1 LESFTIVFVNDSNF
15 ILPGH
20 KNASMSAANPTIKDV
35 AQRAGVSVATA
46 SRAITGHPNVSARAR
61 ELVLEAA
68 AALGYQPDPV
78 AQSLRRRRTNLL
90 GLVVSTIEN
99 VFFTEVARA
108 AEQSAHRHGYNLIV
122 CNTDENPAQ
131 EDSYLSVLDR
141 QLIAGIILAP
151 APGHA
156 EHLQPYIASGLPI
169 VLVNRRFSHLPL
181 SSVTCDDAAASQQCV
196 QQLISEGRRRIAAIT
211 GLEGVSTTEDRLAG
225 YHAAVQAA
233 GVPVLEVSGGATLE
247 GGYRAMTELLQHDER
262 PDAVFVFNN
271 LMTQGAVMATQDPGL
286 CWPDAIDIAGF
297 GAFQPAKFYRPP
309 LTLIEQPT
317 HAMGE
322 RAVAMLIDQIEN
334 RDGHQTHLVLSNRLV
349 PRQEVRASNSSEQI

>member
-1 LESFTIVFVNDSNF
+1 M
-15 ILPGH
+15 
-20 KNASMSAANPTIKDV
+20 AMSGANSTIKDV

-46 SRAITGHPNVSARAR
+46 SRALTGHPNVSARAR

-78 AQSLRRRRTNLL
+78 AQSLRRRRTKLL
-90 GLVVSTIEN
+90 SLVVSTIEN

-108 AEQSAHRHGYNLIV
+108 AEQVAHQHGYNLIV
-122 CNTDENPAQ
+122 CNTDENPAL
-131 EDSYLSVLDR
+131 EDSYVSVLDR

-156 EHLQPYIASGLPI
+156 EHLQPYIKSGLPI

-181 SSVTCDDAAASQQCV
+181 SSVTCDDAEASQQCV
-196 QQLISEGRRRIAAIT
+196 QHLINEGHRRIAAIT
-211 GLEGVSTTEDRLAG
+211 GLEGVSTTEERRDG
-225 YHAAVQAA
+225 YRAAVNAA
-233 GVPVLEVSGGATLE
+233 GMPVLEVSGGATLE
-247 GGYRAMTELLQHDER
+247 GGYRAMAELLQRGER

-271 LMTQGAVMATQDPGL
+271 VMTQGAVMATQDAGL
-286 CWPDAIDIAGF
+286 RWPDDIDIAGF
-297 GAFQPAKFYRPP
+297 GAFQTSKLYRPP

-322 RAVAMLIDQIEN
+322 RAVSMLIDKIEN
-334 RDGHQTHLVLSNRLV
+334 RDGHQTNVVLPNRLV
-349 PRQEVRASNSSEQI
+349 PRQEWIEQRIAIH